1 MSESSTTTAV
11 DGASFLV
18 VDIGKKQKRKD
29 IKGLRKGSGKLTEK
43 VKELIDE
50 LREQNTISAAAQPV
64 VIVVREKA
72 KRSKLRL
79 FGS

>member
-1 MSESSTTTAV
+1 MTESRTPTPV

-18 VDIGKKQKRKD
+18 VDLGKKQKRKD
-29 IKGLRKGSGKLTEK
+29 IKRLRKGSGKLTEK
-43 VKELIDE
+43 IKEMLDE

-79 FGS
+79 FGT